1 MPQIASG
8 PVRAGAKATRLVV
21 GARATSVLGGG
32 GSVTPA
38 KRNACDSGGS
48 CCAIDRKR
56 RKSNDGCTI
65 DHSTPSDGDDEGDVV
80 EVVEEMVGKDSDFA
94 AERSDDKT
102 DARESIQHT
111 EPDDGSCSDVPE
123 TEFGTD
129 GEEDRRTR
137 ATSGRRRWR

>member
-1 MPQIASG
+1 MYVG
-8 PVRAGAKATRLVV
+8 RL
-21 GARATSVLGGG
+21 AWFEAAQSQTP
-32 GSVTPA
+32 GSVGQRAPALSVTSA
-38 KRNACDSGGS
+38 KRHACDSGGS
-48 CCAIDRKR
+48 CCAIIDVKR
-56 RKSNDGCTI
+56 RKSNDGCAVG
-65 DHSTPSDGDDEGDVV
+65 HFTPMDGDDEEDDV
-80 EVVEEMVGKDSDFA
+80 EAVEEMVGEDNGFA

-111 EPDDGSCSDVPE
+111 EPDDGSCSEVPE